1 LSAFRRGHPVASP
14 STLRS
19 ARHIRGVLVQ
29 PNLTDQILSE
39 VDGVGAGYQVHV
51 DPDAEL
57 VSPDSRPRCD
67 RTARRVVD
75 HREP

>member
-57 VSPDSRPRCD
+57 
-67 RTARRVVD
+67 
-75 HREP
+75 